1 MTWLWTELGDKDTYL
16 ENWKFGMC
24 VNYPSSLYVT
34 QSTRQ
39 DLSNTLKLF
48 IEKMLIFIHQ
58 ILKQEKIFSKMA
70 TIKKITI
77 YIDGRR

>member
-1 MTWLWTELGDKDTYL
+1 MTWLWTELGDKDIYL

-39 DLSNTLKLF
+39 DLSNTLKS
-48 IEKMLIFIHQ
+48 IENC
-58 ILKQEKIFSKMA
+58 SNSS
-70 TIKKITI
+70 IKYSNKKKYLVKWHRLNKITI
-77 YIDGRR
+77 

>member
-39 DLSNTLKLF
+39 DLSNTLKL
-48 IEKMLIFIHQ
+48 
-58 ILKQEKIFSKMA
+58 LKSAHVHPSNTQTRKNI
-70 TIKKITI
+70 
-77 YIDGRR
+77 

>member
-39 DLSNTLKLF
+39 DLSNTLKL
-48 IEKMLIFIHQ
+48 
-58 ILKQEKIFSKMA
+58 LKIPHAHPFNTQTRKKKLSKWQ
-70 TIKKITI
+70 
-77 YIDGRR
+77 